1 MTHLKLN
8 NLMFIL
14 LVRLSVLYMEWR

>member
-1 MTHLKLN
+1 MKHLKLN